1 MNRKIRIALAMV
13 LLACLLAACSKK
25 QEAPAA
31 YKVGEDEVVSLDSIM
46 GEGEAVLTSVEEP
59 TEAALEEG
67 EEKYV
72 YHYRQSAD
80 PAKLAAEYI
89 GVLRGSEQG
98 FSLVDLEH
106 RKLAEEPSLDTLTG
120 EIVLAKKSA
129 GAAEGESKLF
139 RVIVAWS
146 EFALAV
152 EVSQQAGS
160 ILPPIVEEEQQEEE
174 FQPTAILEQVD
185 YFNSLKPWDIGLEG
199 DDMGDYKVY
208 PKQGWVLVDS
218 FSCREM
224 DVYLEDVRD
233 GSNAYMGTYF
243 LSSDLQ
249 HLYQKDSNGQIVPID
264 LK

>member
-1 MNRKIRIALAMV
+1 MNRNIRIALAMV
-13 LLACLLAACSKK
+13 LLAGLLTACSKK

-31 YKVGEDEVVSLDSIM
+31 YTVGEDEVVSLDSIM
-46 GEGEAVLTSVEEP
+46 DEGEAVLTSVEEP
-59 TEAALEEG
+59 TDAALEEG

-72 YHYRQSAD
+72 YHYRQTAD

-98 FSLVDLEH
+98 FSMIDAEN
-106 RKLAEEPSLDTLTG
+106 RKLAEEPNLDTLSG
-120 EIVLAKKSA
+120 ELILAKKSA
-129 GAAEGESKLF
+129 GEAEGESKLF

-146 EFALAV
+146 EFALAI
-152 EVSQQAGS
+152 EVSQQPGS
-160 ILPPIVEEEQQEEE
+160 ILPPIVEEEQQEE

-249 HLYQKDSNGQIVPID
+249 HLYQKDSSGQIVPIA

>member
-139 RVIVAWS
+139 RV
-146 EFALAV
+146 
-152 EVSQQAGS
+152 
-160 ILPPIVEEEQQEEE
+160 EEEQQEEE

-249 HLYQKDSNGQIVPID
+249 HLYQKDSSGQIVPID